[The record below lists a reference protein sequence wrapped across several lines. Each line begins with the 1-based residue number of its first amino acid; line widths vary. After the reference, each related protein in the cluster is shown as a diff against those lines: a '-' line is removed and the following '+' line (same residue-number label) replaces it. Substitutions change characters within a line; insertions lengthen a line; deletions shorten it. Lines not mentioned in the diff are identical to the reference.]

1 MSMSQNSNFQ
11 VVEDLSDQQLKAYT
25 AKQLI
30 AVDTELHG
38 LKMNRDDICLI
49 QLGDDARNV
58 TLIRPNLSRP
68 PKNLKMLLEDSSVRK
83 LFHFA
88 LTDVAFFATSIGI
101 VVENFRCTKVM
112 SKIVRTYTD
121 SHGLKNL
128 CEELLGIELSKQQ
141 QQTNWASPNLTQKQ
155 LEYAASDVYYLI
167 EIYHQLEEMMSYRS
181 PLPSGKTVN
190 EINDIAQEIL
200 PGLVQILVHG
210 YGDRDQGWETSL
222 FAH

>member
-1 MSMSQNSNFQ
+1 MSQNFNFQ
-11 VVEDLSDQQLKAYT
+11 IVEDLNDQQLIAY
-25 AKQLI
+25 ASKKVI

-38 LKMNRDDICLI
+38 LKMIRDNICLI

-58 TLIRPNLSRP
+58 TLIRPNLERP
-68 PKNLKMLLEDSSVRK
+68 PKNLKILLEDPSVLK

-112 SKIVRTYTD
+112 SKIVRTYTE

-141 QQTNWASPNLTQKQ
+141 QQTNWASPDLTQKQ

-167 EIYHQLEEMMSYRS
+167 EIYYQLEKMMTYRP
-181 PLPSGKTVN
+181 PLPSGKSIHEIN
-190 EINDIAQEIL
+190 EIAQKIL
-200 PGLVQILVHG
+200 PGLVQILIHG

>member
-1 MSMSQNSNFQ
+1 MSQNSNFQ
-11 VVEDLSDQQLKAYT
+11 IVEDLNDQQLIAYT
-25 AKQLI
+25 SKKVI

-38 LKMNRDDICLI
+38 LKMNRDNICLI

-58 TLIRPNLSRP
+58 TLIRPNLERP
-68 PKNLKMLLEDSSVRK
+68 PKNLKILLEDPSVRK

-112 SKIVRTYTD
+112 SKIVRTYTE

-141 QQTNWASPNLTQKQ
+141 QQTNWASPDLTQKQ

-167 EIYHQLEEMMSYRS
+167 EIYYQLEKMMTYRP
-181 PLPSGKTVN
+181 PLPSGKSIDEIN
-190 EINDIAQEIL
+190 EIAQKIL
-200 PGLVQILVHG
+200 PGLVQILING

>member
-1 MSMSQNSNFQ
+1 MSQNSNFQ
-11 VVEDLSDQQLKAYT
+11 IVEDLNDQQLIAYT
-25 AKQLI
+25 SKKVI

-38 LKMNRDDICLI
+38 LKMNRDNICLI

-58 TLIRPNLSRP
+58 TLIRPNPKRP
-68 PKNLKMLLEDSSVRK
+68 PKNLKILLEDPSVRK

-141 QQTNWASPNLTQKQ
+141 QQTNWASPILTQKQ
-155 LEYAASDVYYLI
+155 LEYAASDVYYLV
-167 EIYHQLEEMMSYRS
+167 EIYHNLEKMMTYRPS
-181 PLPSGKTVN
+181 LPSGKTVYEIN
-190 EINDIAQEIL
+190 EIAQRIL
-200 PGLVQILVHG
+200 PGLVQILIHG
-210 YGDRDQGWETSL
+210 YGDGDQGWETSL

>member
-1 MSMSQNSNFQ
+1 MSQNSNFQ
-11 VVEDLSDQQLKAYT
+11 IVADLNDQQLIAYT
-25 AKQLI
+25 SKQLI

-38 LKMNRDDICLI
+38 LKMNRDNICLI

-58 TLIRPNLSRP
+58 TLIRPNLERP
-68 PKNLKMLLEDSSVRK
+68 PKNLKILLEDPSVRK

-101 VVENFRCTKVM
+101 VIENFRCTKVM

-155 LEYAASDVYYLI
+155 LEYAARDVYYLI
-167 EIYHQLEEMMSYRS
+167 EIYYQLEEMMSYRS

>member
-1 MSMSQNSNFQ
+1 MSQNSNFQ
-11 VVEDLSDQQLKAYT
+11 IVEDLNDQQLIAYT
-25 AKQLI
+25 SKKVI

-38 LKMNRDDICLI
+38 LKMDRDNICLI

-58 TLIRPNLSRP
+58 TLIRPNLERP
-68 PKNLKMLLEDSSVRK
+68 PKNLKILLEDPSVRK

-112 SKIVRTYTD
+112 SKIVRTYTE

-141 QQTNWASPNLTQKQ
+141 QQTNWASPDLTQKQ

-167 EIYHQLEEMMSYRS
+167 EIYYQLEKMMTYRP
-181 PLPSGKTVN
+181 PLPSGKSIDEIN
-190 EINDIAQEIL
+190 EIAQKIL
-200 PGLVQILVHG
+200 PGLVQILING

>member
-1 MSMSQNSNFQ
+1 MSQNSNFQ
-11 VVEDLSDQQLKAYT
+11 IVEDLNDQQLIAYT
-25 AKQLI
+25 SKKVI

-38 LKMNRDDICLI
+38 LKMNRDNICLI

-58 TLIRPNLSRP
+58 TLIRPNLERP
-68 PKNLKMLLEDSSVRK
+68 PKNLKILLEDPSVRK

-88 LTDVAFFATSIGI
+88 LTDVAFFATSVGI

-112 SKIVRTYTD
+112 SKIVRTYTE

-141 QQTNWASPNLTQKQ
+141 QQTNWASPDLTQKQ

-167 EIYHQLEEMMSYRS
+167 EIYYQLEKMMTYRP
-181 PLPSGKTVN
+181 PLPSGKSIYEIN
-190 EINDIAQEIL
+190 EIAQKIL
-200 PGLVQILVHG
+200 PGLVQILING
-210 YGDRDQGWETSL
+210 YGDLDQGWETSL

>member
-1 MSMSQNSNFQ
+1 MSQNSNFQ
-11 VVEDLSDQQLKAYT
+11 IVEDLNDQQLIAYT
-25 AKQLI
+25 SKKVI

-38 LKMNRDDICLI
+38 LKMNRDNICLI

-58 TLIRPNLSRP
+58 TLIRPNLERP
-68 PKNLKMLLEDSSVRK
+68 AKNLKILLEDPSVRK

-112 SKIVRTYTD
+112 SKVVRTYTD

-141 QQTNWASPNLTQKQ
+141 QQTNWASPNLTQNQ

-167 EIYHQLEEMMSYRS
+167 EIYHHLEEMMAYRQ
-181 PLPSGKTVN
+181 PLPSGKSLIEIN
-190 EINDIAQEIL
+190 EIAQKIL
-200 PGLVQILVHG
+200 PGLVQILING

>member
-1 MSMSQNSNFQ
+1 MSQNSNFQ
-11 VVEDLSDQQLKAYT
+11 IVEDLNDQQLIAYT
-25 AKQLI
+25 SKKVI

-38 LKMNRDDICLI
+38 LKMNRDNICLI

-58 TLIRPNLSRP
+58 TLIRPNPKRP
-68 PKNLKMLLEDSSVRK
+68 PKNLKILLEDPSVRK

-141 QQTNWASPNLTQKQ
+141 QQTNWASPILTQKQ
-155 LEYAASDVYYLI
+155 LEYAASDVYYLV
-167 EIYHQLEEMMSYRS
+167 EIYHNLEKMMTYRPS
-181 PLPSGKTVN
+181 LPSGKTVYEIN
-190 EINDIAQEIL
+190 EIAQRIL
-200 PGLVQILVHG
+200 PGLVQILIHG
-210 YGDRDQGWETSL
+210 YGDGDQGWETNL

>member
-1 MSMSQNSNFQ
+1 MSQKSNLQ
-11 VVEDLSDQQLKAYT
+11 IVEDLSDQQLIDYT
-25 AKQLI
+25 AKKLI

-38 LKMNRDDICLI
+38 LKMNRDQICLI
-49 QLGDDARNV
+49 QLGDDTRNV
-58 TLIRPNLSRP
+58 TLIRPNLQRP
-68 PKNLKMLLEDSSVRK
+68 PKNLKKLLQDASVRK

-101 VVENFRCTKVM
+101 IVENFRCTKVM

-128 CEELLGIELSKQQ
+128 CEELLGIDLSKQQ

-167 EIYHQLEEMMSYRS
+167 EIYHNLEKMMTYRL
-181 PLPSGKTVN
+181 PLPSGKTVL
-190 EINDIAQEIL
+190 EINDIAQQIL
-200 PGLVQILVHG
+200 PGLVQILIHG

>member
-1 MSMSQNSNFQ
+1 MSQNSNFQ
-11 VVEDLSDQQLKAYT
+11 IVEDLNDQQLIAYT
-25 AKQLI
+25 SKKVI

-38 LKMNRDDICLI
+38 LKMNRDNICLI

-58 TLIRPNLSRP
+58 TLIRPNPKRP
-68 PKNLKMLLEDSSVRK
+68 PKNLKILLEDPSVRK

-141 QQTNWASPNLTQKQ
+141 QQTNWASPDLTQKQ

-167 EIYHQLEEMMSYRS
+167 EIYYQLEKMMTYR
-181 PLPSGKTVN
+181 PQLPSGKSSYEIN
-190 EINDIAQEIL
+190 EIAQKIL
-200 PGLVQILVHG
+200 PGLVQILIHG

>member
-1 MSMSQNSNFQ
+1 MSQNSNFQ
-11 VVEDLSDQQLKAYT
+11 IVEDLNDQQLIAYT
-25 AKQLI
+25 SKKVI

-38 LKMNRDDICLI
+38 LKMNRDNICLI

-58 TLIRPNLSRP
+58 TLIRPNLERP
-68 PKNLKMLLEDSSVRK
+68 PKNLKILLEDPSVRK

-88 LTDVAFFATSIGI
+88 LTDVAFFATSVGI

-112 SKIVRTYTD
+112 SKIVRTYTE

-141 QQTNWASPNLTQKQ
+141 QQTNWASPDLTQKQ

-167 EIYHQLEEMMSYRS
+167 EIYYQLEKMMTYRP
-181 PLPSGKTVN
+181 PLPSGKSIYEIN
-190 EINDIAQEIL
+190 EIAQKIL
-200 PGLVQILVHG
+200 PGLVQILING

>member
-1 MSMSQNSNFQ
+1 MSQNSNFQ
-11 VVEDLSDQQLKAYT
+11 IVEDLNDQQLIAYT
-25 AKQLI
+25 SKKVI

-38 LKMNRDDICLI
+38 LKMNRDNICLI

-58 TLIRPNLSRP
+58 TLIRPNLERP
-68 PKNLKMLLEDSSVRK
+68 PKNLKILLEDPSVRK

-88 LTDVAFFATSIGI
+88 LTDVAFFATSVGI
-101 VVENFRCTKVM
+101 FVENFRCTKVM
-112 SKIVRTYTD
+112 SKIVRTYTE

-141 QQTNWASPNLTQKQ
+141 QQTNWASPDLTQKQ

-167 EIYHQLEEMMSYRS
+167 EIYYQLEKMMTYRP
-181 PLPSGKTVN
+181 PLPSGKSIDEIN
-190 EINDIAQEIL
+190 EIAQKIL
-200 PGLVQILVHG
+200 PGLVQILING

>member
-1 MSMSQNSNFQ
+1 MSQNSNFQ
-11 VVEDLSDQQLKAYT
+11 IVEDLNDQQLIAYT
-25 AKQLI
+25 SKKVI

-38 LKMNRDDICLI
+38 LKMNRDNICLI

-58 TLIRPNLSRP
+58 TLIRPNLERP
-68 PKNLKMLLEDSSVRK
+68 PKNLKILLEDPSVRK

-112 SKIVRTYTD
+112 SKIVRTYTE

-141 QQTNWASPNLTQKQ
+141 QQTNWASPDLTQKQ

-167 EIYHQLEEMMSYRS
+167 EIYYQLEKMMTYRP
-181 PLPSGKTVN
+181 PLPSGKSIYEIN
-190 EINDIAQEIL
+190 EIAQKIL
-200 PGLVQILVHG
+200 PGLVQILING

>member
-1 MSMSQNSNFQ
+1 MSQKSNLQ
-11 VVEDLSDQQLKAYT
+11 IVEDLSDQQLIDYT
-25 AKQLI
+25 AKKLI

-38 LKMNRDDICLI
+38 LKMNRDQICLI
-49 QLGDDARNV
+49 QLGDDTRNV
-58 TLIRPNLSRP
+58 TLIRPNLQRP
-68 PKNLKMLLEDSSVRK
+68 PKNLKKLLQDPSVRK

-101 VVENFRCTKVM
+101 IVENFRCTKVM

-128 CEELLGIELSKQQ
+128 CEELLGIDLSKQQ

-167 EIYHQLEEMMSYRS
+167 EIYHNLEKMMTYRL
-181 PLPSGKTVN
+181 PLPSGKTVL
-190 EINDIAQEIL
+190 EINDIAQRIL
-200 PGLVQILVHG
+200 PGLVQILIHG

>member
-1 MSMSQNSNFQ
+1 MSQNSNFQ
-11 VVEDLSDQQLKAYT
+11 IVEDLNDQQLIAYT
-25 AKQLI
+25 SKKVI

-38 LKMNRDDICLI
+38 LKMNRDNICLI

-58 TLIRPNLSRP
+58 TLIRPNLERP
-68 PKNLKMLLEDSSVRK
+68 PKNLKILLEDPSVRK

-112 SKIVRTYTD
+112 SKIVRTYTE

-141 QQTNWASPNLTQKQ
+141 QQTNWASPDLTQKQ
-155 LEYAASDVYYLI
+155 LEYAANDVYYLI
-167 EIYHQLEEMMSYRS
+167 EIYYQLEKMMTYRP
-181 PLPSGKTVN
+181 PLPSGKSIYEIN
-190 EINDIAQEIL
+190 EIAQKIL
-200 PGLVQILVHG
+200 PGLVQILING

>member
-1 MSMSQNSNFQ
+1 MSQNSNFQ
-11 VVEDLSDQQLKAYT
+11 IVEDLNDQQLIAYT
-25 AKQLI
+25 SKKVI

-38 LKMNRDDICLI
+38 LKMNRDNICLI

-58 TLIRPNLSRP
+58 TLIRPNLERP
-68 PKNLKMLLEDSSVRK
+68 PKNLKILLEDPSVRK

-112 SKIVRTYTD
+112 SKIVRTYTE

-141 QQTNWASPNLTQKQ
+141 QQTNWASPDLTQKQ

-167 EIYHQLEEMMSYRS
+167 EIYYQLEKMMTYRP
-181 PLPSGKTVN
+181 PLPSGKSIYEIN
-190 EINDIAQEIL
+190 EIAQKIL
-200 PGLVQILVHG
+200 PGLVQILING
-210 YGDRDQGWETSL
+210 YGDLDQGWETSL

>member
-1 MSMSQNSNFQ
+1 MSQNSNFQ
-11 VVEDLSDQQLKAYT
+11 IVEDLNDQQLIAYT
-25 AKQLI
+25 SKKVI

-38 LKMNRDDICLI
+38 LKMNRDNICLI

-58 TLIRPNLSRP
+58 TLIRPNLERP
-68 PKNLKMLLEDSSVRK
+68 PKNLKILLEDPSVRK

-112 SKIVRTYTD
+112 SKIVRTYTE
-121 SHGLKNL
+121 SHGLKIL

-141 QQTNWASPNLTQKQ
+141 QQTNWASPDLTQKQ

-167 EIYHQLEEMMSYRS
+167 EIYYQLEKMMTYRP
-181 PLPSGKTVN
+181 PLPSGKSIHEIN
-190 EINDIAQEIL
+190 EIAQKIL
-200 PGLVQILVHG
+200 PGLVQILING

>member
-1 MSMSQNSNFQ
+1 MSQNSNFE
-11 VVEDLSDQQLKAYT
+11 VFEDLSDQDLNAYS
-25 AKQLI
+25 ANKLI

-38 LKMNRDDICLI
+38 LKINRDNICLV

-58 TLIRPNLSRP
+58 TLIRPNPKRP
-68 PKNLKMLLEDSSVRK
+68 PKNLKILLEDPSVRK

-141 QQTNWASPNLTQKQ
+141 QQTNWASPDLTQKQ

-167 EIYHQLEEMMSYRS
+167 EIYYQLEKMMTYRP
-181 PLPSGKTVN
+181 PLPSGKSIYEIN
-190 EINDIAQEIL
+190 EIAQKIL
-200 PGLVQILVHG
+200 PGLVQILIHG

>member
-1 MSMSQNSNFQ
+1 MSQNSNFQ
-11 VVEDLSDQQLKAYT
+11 IVEDLNDQQLIAYT
-25 AKQLI
+25 SKKVI

-38 LKMNRDDICLI
+38 LKMNRDNICLI

-58 TLIRPNLSRP
+58 TLIRPNLERP
-68 PKNLKMLLEDSSVRK
+68 PKNLKILLEDPSVRK

-112 SKIVRTYTD
+112 SKIVRTYTE

-141 QQTNWASPNLTQKQ
+141 QQTNWASPDLTQKQ

-167 EIYHQLEEMMSYRS
+167 EIYYQLEKMMTYRP
-181 PLPSGKTVN
+181 PLPSGKSIYEIN
-190 EINDIAQEIL
+190 EIAQKIL
-200 PGLVQILVHG
+200 PGLVQILING
-210 YGDRDQGWETSL
+210 YGDRDQGWETGL

>member
-68 PKNLKMLLEDSSVRK
+68 PKNLK
-83 LFHFA
+83 
-88 LTDVAFFATSIGI
+88 I
-101 VVENFRCTKVM
+101 
-112 SKIVRTYTD
+112 
-121 SHGLKNL
+121 
-128 CEELLGIELSKQQ
+128 LLGGIQFL
-141 QQTNWASPNLTQKQ
+141 
-155 LEYAASDVYYLI
+155 
-167 EIYHQLEEMMSYRS
+167 
-181 PLPSGKTVN
+181 
-190 EINDIAQEIL
+190 
-200 PGLVQILVHG
+200 
-210 YGDRDQGWETSL
+210 
-222 FAH
+222 